1 MTRRSR
7 TPLEKARRWKERSKN
22 QDKCIVRRVLDIG
35 KAIPPIM
42 ETDPIK
48 HLAQVVE
55 RCQAVVD
62 TFRSLLPRA
71 WVEAYSGPHEILGS
85 APGPRLRHLIMGAKL
100 GAGVFGTVFGA
111 SGPQGVPLAV
121 KEQVISFRPGVKYFK
136 DRLLRCVSHE
146 FMHTWV

>member
-1 MTRRSR
+1 M
-7 TPLEKARRWKERSKN
+7 
-22 QDKCIVRRVLDIG
+22 RRVLDIG
-35 KAIPPIM
+35 KVLPPIT

-55 RCQAVVD
+55 RCKAVVD

-71 WVEAYSGPHEILGS
+71 WVEAYSGPHEVS
-85 APGPRLRHLIMGAKL
+85 DTVPGPRPRHLIMGAKL

-121 KEQVISFRPGVKYFK
+121 KEQVISFRLGVKNFK
-136 DRLLRCVSHE
+136 DRLLRCVLHE